1 MSAIAD
7 TVFSEYEVRQM
18 NVIFADKQIGTIK
31 CIGSLEEEAEVKTVV
46 KKCRGTVAKTRTRGT
61 GSGTLK
67 VTMHIPFALYNKML
81 NMDQS
86 GLAKGVMA
94 YGKNSLHPTFTI
106 TADVYDEDDVRKLKA
121 YPMCTMSTG
130 PARKVENGA
139 DEVAEVE
146 AEIAFNPDEHGNG
159 IYEALAT
166 ELEPAL
172 AQKWMDQF
180 TPADA
185 QASDA

>member
-18 NVIFADKQIGTIK
+18 NVIVADKQVGTIK
-31 CIGSLEEEAEVKTVV
+31 GIGSLEEEAEVKIVV

-61 GSGTLK
+61 GAGTHK
-67 VTMHIPFALYNKML
+67 VTMHIPLAIYNKNL

-86 GLAKGVMA
+86 
-94 YGKNSLHPTFTI
+94 
-106 TADVYDEDDVRKLKA
+106 
-121 YPMCTMSTG
+121 
-130 PARKVENGA
+130 
-139 DEVAEVE
+139 EVAEVE
-146 AEIAFNPDEHGNG
+146 AEIAVNPDEHGNG

-166 ELEPAL
+166 ELEPVL
-172 AQKWMDQF
+172 AQKWMEQF

-185 QASDA
+185 QASVAYGRRLRRPPALARRARRPPRSRRRPRP